1 MSSANGCPNNNCVAH
16 KKKTLFKTSMNFCPE
31 CGTKLA
37 AVCKSKGCYT
47 FLDDP
52 SKKRCA
58 RCEAKRADRTD
69 KIKKKGGMAVGAL
82 VAAAGT
88 VVEIASLIKKKVI
101 AAGRRS
107 AAVQMTAQTTPQSN
121 KP

>member
-1 MSSANGCPNNNCVAH
+1 
-16 KKKTLFKTSMNFCPE
+16 MNFCPE

-88 VVEIASLIKKKVI
+88 VVEIASLIKKK
-101 AAGRRS
+101 S
-107 AAVQMTAQTTPQSN
+107 
-121 KP
+121 